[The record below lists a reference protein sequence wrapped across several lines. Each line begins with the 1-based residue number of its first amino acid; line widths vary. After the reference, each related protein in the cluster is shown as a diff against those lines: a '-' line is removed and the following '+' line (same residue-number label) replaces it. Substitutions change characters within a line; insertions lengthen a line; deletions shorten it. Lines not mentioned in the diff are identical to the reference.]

1 MSKTTLTIER
11 VDVRIINFLRRI
23 YRPVSRLALFVVF
36 FWFGALKVF
45 AESPANPLVEQLL
58 SVTLPG
64 VSFHAFIIFFGC
76 FEMLI
81 GLLFVIPRLERVA
94 VPLLAIHMVTTVMPL
109 FLVPSMTWTAPFV
122 PTLEGQYII
131 KNLVIIAL
139 AIGLAAELHPLP
151 RRG

>member
-1 MSKTTLTIER
+1 MSISPVGIER
-11 VDVRIINFLRRI
+11 FDARLIHFLRRVH
-23 YRPVSRLALFVVF
+23 RPVSRLALFVVF

-45 AESPANPLVEQLL
+45 AESPANPLVESLL
-58 SVTLPG
+58 TKTLPG
-64 VSFHAFIIFFGC
+64 VSFQAFIIFFGC

-81 GLLFVIPRLERVA
+81 GLMFIIPKLERLA
-94 VPLLAIHMVTTVMPL
+94 ILLLAMHMVTTALPL
-109 FLVPSMTWTAPFV
+109 FVLPSTTWSAFLV